1 MKRAIKTIS
10 LTIDELTQL
19 LAIDDPMARQSI
31 AEAVRTEV
39 VDETAAIENPSEPMI
54 ECLVE
59 KIRKKRRAAECRRQA
74 RERRILEAAERC
86 CPEDDGNKKED
97 FGSEKTVMFEAGVSL
112 LELVKNDSPQ
122 MLPINPSAVTK
133 ILNVVYHHRSWFDN
147 FFELFDRL
155 PESSAIGL
163 MVKQTKNSIKHLE
176 SYIPKLKELA
186 QKYYSIPLLDRP
198 SEVWL

>member
-10 LTIDELTQL
+10 LTIDELTHL
-19 LAIDDPMARQSI
+19 LAIDDPTIRQSI
-31 AEAVRTEV
+31 ADAVRTKA
-39 VDETAAIENPSEPMI
+39 VDETAPIENPSEPMI

-59 KIRKKRRAAECRRQA
+59 KIRKKRRAAERRRQA
-74 RERRILEAAERC
+74 RERRRLEGAERC
-86 CPEDDGNKKED
+86 CTEDDGNKKED
-97 FGSEKTVMFEAGVSL
+97 SGSEKTVMFEAGVSL

-163 MVKQTKNSIKHLE
+163 LVKQTKNSIKHLE
-176 SYIPKLKELA
+176 SYIPKLKVLA